1 MPVLSTLHPNDLPS
15 LLQNNVNIVI
25 LRFTA
30 AWCGPC
36 KRIEP
41 VIQRWLDSM
50 PTNVLF
56 YSLDIDENV
65 DIYSYFKSKRRVNGV
80 PALMCFSRGNMSY
93 IADEFVSS
101 GDLEEVAR
109 FFQKAL
115 VLWQRNQDLDK
126 VVQGHV

>member
-1 MPVLSTLHPNDLPS
+1 
-15 LLQNNVNIVI
+15 
-25 LRFTA
+25 
-30 AWCGPC
+30 
-36 KRIEP
+36 
-41 VIQRWLDSM
+41 M

-80 PALMCFSRGNMSY
+80 PALMCFSRGNISY

>member
-80 PALMCFSRGNMSY
+80 PALMCFSRGNISY